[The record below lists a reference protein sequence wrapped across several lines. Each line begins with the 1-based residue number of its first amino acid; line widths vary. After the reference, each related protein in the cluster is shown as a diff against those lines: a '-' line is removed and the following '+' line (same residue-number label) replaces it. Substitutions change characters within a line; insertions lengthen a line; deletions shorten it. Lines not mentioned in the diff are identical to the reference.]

1 MPKKNT
7 YQADDVFERP
17 IRKRK
22 HHVFKKIGFLFLTVI
37 LLFFVYGMADIM
49 SNWIT
54 GKEQTSWFWFFKN
67 NIKQE
72 EKILYA
78 VSLGSY
84 ATKSEA
90 EEIARNSNVAGAGG
104 YVYAKD
110 QVFYVLGNIYA
121 TIEDAEKVID
131 GMSNAPYQTSILSI
145 TIPKVKQYDQSA
157 TIEDIAIIKETLDFM
172 EEIYQTKLT
181 DNTLNFDGI
190 DMNII
195 NVSCNLIKGYIDK
208 TREAHKMMDFCIDK
222 GITRLGF
229 VGLMP
234 SNQYCKDRFVSLDE
248 LNLTT
253 IPRCY
258 FTESKN
264 RGKNCRC
271 SNYLY
276 NKDLKILEIYMRH
289 YINAMYCE
297 SSLLYDGEYLR
308 QGFNDNNIIY

>member
-131 GMSNAPYQTSILSI
+131 SMSNAPYQTSILSI

-157 TIEDIAIIKETLDFM
+157 TTEDIAIIKETLDFM
-172 EEIYQTKLT
+172 EEIYQTLYQVNIMLDTKQMTYIQGSTEVQKLVSKS
-181 DNTLNFDGI
+181 NVLREKLNI
-190 DMNII
+190 QIENHLCSTTII
-195 NVSCNLIKGYIDK
+195 LK
-208 TREAHKMMDFCIDK
+208 TR
-222 GITRLGF
+222 L
-229 VGLMP
+229 
-234 SNQYCKDRFVSLDE
+234 
-248 LNLTT
+248 
-253 IPRCY
+253 
-258 FTESKN
+258 
-264 RGKNCRC
+264 
-271 SNYLY
+271 
-276 NKDLKILEIYMRH
+276 LEIQD
-289 YINAMYCE
+289 NLE
-297 SSLLYDGEYLR
+297 DVVQKLLG
-308 QGFNDNNIIY
+308 NIGTIYVVKYATIAHVVLWENVVQEIIGQE

>member
-1 MPKKNT
+1 MGSKALIFGKYIELKSVGCNH
-7 YQADDVFERP
+7 DDVSGGP
-17 IRKRK
+17 IPASVNLFVKITNGCNAHCRFCSNAGHKSAIYFNADKLIEVVKEIESNHILINRINITGGEPSMVPDIVIDLLDRFSANSFNDIHIHLNTNGLLPASQQLMK
-22 HHVFKKIGFLFLTVI
+22 HHRWDSI
-37 LLFFVYGMADIM
+37 
-49 SNWIT
+49 S
-54 GKEQTSWFWFFKN
+54 
-67 NIKQE
+67 
-72 EKILYA
+72 
-78 VSLGSY
+78 VSLHHY
-84 ATKSEA
+84 D
-90 EEIARNSNVAGAGG
+90 RN
-104 YVYAKD
+104 K
-110 QVFYVLGNIYA
+110 L
-121 TIEDAEKVID
+121 
-131 GMSNAPYQTSILSI
+131 
-145 TIPKVKQYDQSA
+145 
-157 TIEDIAIIKETLDFM
+157 